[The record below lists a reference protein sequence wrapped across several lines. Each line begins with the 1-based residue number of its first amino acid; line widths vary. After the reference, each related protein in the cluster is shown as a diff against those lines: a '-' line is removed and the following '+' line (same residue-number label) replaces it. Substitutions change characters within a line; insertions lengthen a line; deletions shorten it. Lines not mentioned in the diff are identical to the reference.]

1 MSTIQDELRH
11 TLALVLAGGK
21 GSRLM
26 QLTERHSKP
35 AVPFGGKF
43 RIIDFPLSNC
53 VNSGIKKIAVLTQY
67 RAHWLIL
74 HLQRGWNFLR
84 PALSEFVEI
93 WPAQQQT
100 IKESWYQGT
109 ADAVF
114 QNLEAIAFHRPRYVL
129 ILAGDHI
136 YKQDY
141 AALLAEHIE
150 READVTVSCLEVGRG
165 EPSAFGVVDAN
176 SDGQIVGFVE
186 KPEDPPSIPGDPDHS
201 FVSMGIY
208 IFNYETLMDA
218 LQADELDSG
227 SSHDFGKDIIPG
239 LVGRAKVMAHRFEN
253 SSVSRTGAYWRDV
266 GTVDAYWEANID
278 LVRVSPQLDLYDTDW
293 PIWTYQRQL
302 PAAKFVFNDGE
313 RRGYAVD
320 SLVSAGCIVS
330 GGEVN
335 NSLLFTDSRVNS
347 YSQVNDSLLL
357 PHSSVGRNC
366 RINKAVVGIRC
377 HLPEG
382 LVVGE
387 DVEADAARFYRS
399 ENGVTLITASMVE
412 ALEK

>member
-1 MSTIQDELRH
+1 MADELRH
-11 TLALVLAGGK
+11 TLALVLAGGR
-21 GSRLM
+21 GSRLK
-26 QLTERHSKP
+26 QLTEKNSKP

-84 PALSEFVEI
+84 PAMKEFVEI

-100 IKESWYQGT
+100 NKESWYLGT
-109 ADAVF
+109 ADAVS
-114 QNLEAIAFHRPRYVL
+114 QNMEAITYHRPRYVL

-141 AALLAEHIE
+141 ARMLAEHVDNG
-150 READVTVSCLEVGRG
+150 ADVTVSCLEVSCN
-165 EPSAFGVVDAN
+165 EATAFGVVDADN
-176 SDGQIVGFVE
+176 DEQIIGFVE
-186 KPEDPPSIPGDPDHS
+186 KPEDPPTIPGDPDHS

-208 IFNYETLMDA
+208 IFNYEILMEALQQDDMDA
-218 LQADELDSG
+218 G
-227 SSHDFGKDIIPG
+227 SSHDFGKDIIPR
-239 LVGRAKVMAHRFEN
+239 LVTKCKVMAHRFER
-253 SSVSRTGAYWRDV
+253 SSVSESGPYWRDV
-266 GTVDAYWEANID
+266 GTLDGYWEANID
-278 LVRVSPQLDLYDTDW
+278 LTTISPELDLYDMEW
-293 PIWTYQRQL
+293 PIWTYQRQY
-302 PAAKFVFNDGE
+302 PAAKFVFNRED

-320 SLVSAGCIVS
+320 SLVSAGCVIS
-330 GGEVN
+330 GGVVD

-347 YSQVNDSLLL
+347 YSQVTDSLLL
-357 PHSSVGRNC
+357 PHSSVGRNS
-366 RINKAVVGIRC
+366 RINKAVIGFRC

-387 DVEADAARFYRS
+387 DAEADSERFYRS
-399 ENGVTLITASMVE
+399 ESGITLITASM
-412 ALEK
+412 LEDLKL